1 MEILPLL
8 STIMTATRA
17 TSVVTGCRLIPQGD
31 GKKHK
36 QAMITAADFAHGW
49 FDLYISRSL
58 CIGNTSFGGP
68 DSVKIYYTVFL
79 IFHIILSTIGAVF
92 GIVTLR
98 LGFIDS
104 RAKHRKIG
112 PITSVIWLFSAITG
126 VAVYI
131 LLYLLFPG
139 GE

>member
-1 MEILPLL
+1 GFFGLYIFKSLFI
-8 STIMTATRA
+8 SNTIF
-17 TSVVTGCRLIPQGD
+17 GCR
-31 GKKHK
+31 
-36 QAMITAADFAHGW
+36 
-49 FDLYISRSL
+49 
-58 CIGNTSFGGP
+58 
-68 DSVKIYYTVFL
+68 DSVKIYYIIFL

-139 GE
+139 GETTSLIKA